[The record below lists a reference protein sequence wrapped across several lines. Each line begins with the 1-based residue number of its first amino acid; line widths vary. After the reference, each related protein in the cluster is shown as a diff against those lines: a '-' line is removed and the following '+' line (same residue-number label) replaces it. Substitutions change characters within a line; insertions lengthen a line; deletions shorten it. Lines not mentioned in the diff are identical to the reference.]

1 MMIMKM
7 TTMLMMM
14 MMWQPCGRVSV
25 CESGVGAGKEIRVL
39 PSVLISSMKSRR
51 SLKNKQLQILL
62 NNINIYSTMKHYE
75 FLFVN

>member
-1 MMIMKM
+1 MTIMKM
-7 TTMLMMM
+7 MMMLMMK
-14 MMWQPCGRVSV
+14 MWQPCRRVSV

-39 PSVLISSMKSRR
+39 PSVLISRMKSRR
-51 SLKNKQLQILL
+51 SLKNKQLQMLL